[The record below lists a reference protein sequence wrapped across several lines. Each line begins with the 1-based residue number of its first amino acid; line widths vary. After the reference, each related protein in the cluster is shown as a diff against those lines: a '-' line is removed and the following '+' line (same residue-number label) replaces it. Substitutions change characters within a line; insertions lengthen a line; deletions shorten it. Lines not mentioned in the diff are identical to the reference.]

1 MPPYVP
7 LIPASAGMSGS
18 RETSEDIMLPALLLL
33 SLANLIAF
41 SLFAVDKAR
50 ARTGGRRMPER
61 TLLLAA
67 LFGGLGAALGQRVLR
82 HKTRKQ
88 PFAAW
93 LGLTLSL
100 HAVALLAVAV
110 MLWQA

>member
-7 LIPASAGMSGS
+7 LIPASAGMSGI
-18 RETSEDIMLPALLLL
+18 REISEDIMLPALILL
-33 SLANLIAF
+33 SLANLLAF
-41 SLFAVDKAR
+41 GLFAVDKAR

-67 LFGGLGAALGQRVLR
+67 LFGGLGAGLGQRVLR

-93 LGLTLSL
+93 LGLILSL

>member
-1 MPPYVP
+1 MP
-7 LIPASAGMSGS
+7 
-18 RETSEDIMLPALLLL
+18 LPPIDLTLLLL
-33 SLANLIAF
+33 LAANLVAF

-50 ARTGGRRMPER
+50 ARAGGRRVPER

-67 LFGGLGAALGQRVLR
+67 LFGGLGAWLGQRLLR

-93 LGLTLSL
+93 LGLILTL
-100 HAVALLAVAV
+100 HAFALLAVAV
-110 MLWQA
+110 VLWR

>member
-1 MPPYVP
+1 
-7 LIPASAGMSGS
+7 MSGIE
-18 RETSEDIMLPALLLL
+18 RPEYVMLPTLLLL
-33 SLANLIAF
+33 SLANLVAF

-50 ARTGGRRMPER
+50 ARTGGRRVPER

-67 LFGGLGAALGQRVLR
+67 LFGGLGAWLGQRLLR

-93 LGLTLSL
+93 LGLILTL
-100 HAVALLAVAV
+100 HASALLAVAIFI
-110 MLWQA
+110 WRA

>member
-1 MPPYVP
+1 
-7 LIPASAGMSGS
+7 MSGIE
-18 RETSEDIMLPALLLL
+18 RPEYIMLPTLLTL
-33 SLANLIAF
+33 SLANLVAF

-50 ARTGGRRMPER
+50 AGARRIPER

-67 LFGGLGAALGQRVLR
+67 LFGGLGAWLGQRLLR

-93 LGLTLSL
+93 LGLILTL
-100 HAVALLAVAV
+100 HASALLAVAIFI
-110 MLWQA
+110 WRA